1 MTVAKYNSP
10 SGLSFDGVGVK
21 PDFEVKLTPDQ
32 AAALEALD
40 PPAQDPQLKT
50 LLEFDPQLK
59 KAVELAATAAKT
71 VAPATPAESASGGE
85 DAPSVSEPSS
95 SEEQGTQED
104 EEESS
109 EDSSEEEPSQD
120 EE

>member
-1 MTVAKYNSP
+1 
-10 SGLSFDGVGVK
+10 
-21 PDFEVKLTPDQ
+21 
-32 AAALEALD
+32 
-40 PPAQDPQLKT
+40 
-50 LLEFDPQLK
+50 LEFDPQLK

-109 EDSSEEEPSQD
+109 SEDSSEEEPSQD